1 MATERKKINFTEE
14 ERGILI
20 DLVTRES
27 NVLENKRTD
36 AVSLSEKKK
45 KWQQIEE
52 QFNSKNGVHPRTE
65 NQLRKCWDNLK
76 EKWRRA
82 KATDTKEL
90 FRTGGGKAAD
100 SVLTEELQRVGAVAS
115 HMSIRIDNAFDS
127 DRARHDVPT
136 SEATAVVTAL
146 LSSMQ
151 PAAIP
156 EGDGSEFADHHANQ
170 DDPIWELE
178 PLSPLNADTS
188 CTETE
193 CLGEPEASQA
203 PQVPVSQQSV
213 NRPTRPLP
221 PLVRKRG
228 START
233 SQLDK
238 EIHARLEAV
247 AEERVN
253 RRKEHLLRMKIA
265 RAERKELKAIN
276 AQKLQNAEAKAALLT
291 LKMQLLKKQLE

>member
-1 MATERKKINFTEE
+1 MATERKKINFTEK

-45 KWQQIEE
+45 RWQQIEE
-52 QFNSKNGVHPRTE
+52 QFNSNKNGVHPRTE
-65 NQLRKCWDNLK
+65 NQLRKCRDNLK
-76 EKWRRA
+76 EKWRRT
-82 KATDTKEL
+82 KATGTKEL

-127 DRARHDVPT
+127 DRARHDVPA

-156 EGDGSEFADHHANQ
+156 EGDGKIISVLSLHTKCMSFLLHA
-170 DDPIWELE
+170 
-178 PLSPLNADTS
+178 AY
-188 CTETE
+188 
-193 CLGEPEASQA
+193 
-203 PQVPVSQQSV
+203 
-213 NRPTRPLP
+213 
-221 PLVRKRG
+221 
-228 START
+228 
-233 SQLDK
+233 
-238 EIHARLEAV
+238 
-247 AEERVN
+247 
-253 RRKEHLLRMKIA
+253 M
-265 RAERKELKAIN
+265 
-276 AQKLQNAEAKAALLT
+276 LQE
-291 LKMQLLKKQLE
+291 